1 MNLQNQT
8 PRTLIFSQRNLSRI
22 MPFRCPHFEFED
34 VIAEIDTAELV
45 SPRFAFGTFRHML
58 TKQIAYH
65 TPFVMNPGIESK
77 PLQKT
82 YDLFFAIFG
91 NPTDLQLLH
100 ALGDWRSKCRKAV
113 CLIDELWVRQLRDY
127 RRFSTMLKQFDL
139 VVLYYSRTVEPLAS
153 QVGVPCIFLPPGVDA
168 IRFCP
173 YPNPPRRVVDVY
185 SIGRRSE
192 VTHRALLEAVK
203 RDNLFYLYDSL
214 AANQVPNSTEHR
226 LLFAN
231 VVKRSRYFI
240 VNPGLIDQPEIRGDQ
255 IEIGNRYFEGAASG
269 ALMIGVRPTN
279 GQFNKYFDWP
289 DVMIDLPWDSAE
301 ITRVIREFDTDPSR
315 QASIRRRNI
324 EHSLLRHDWLYR
336 WEAILDAVGME
347 GLLQAQTRKDRLL
360 RLAALAAADASQ
372 SSLMSSTH
380 RSEPASVRATANPRQ
395 MIG

>member
-1 MNLQNQT
+1 MNLQNQV
-8 PRTLIFSQRNLSRI
+8 PRTLIFSQRNFSRI

-34 VIAEIDTAELV
+34 VIAEIDAAEFV
-45 SPRFAFGTFRHML
+45 SPSFDFGSLRHKL

-65 TPFVMNPGIESK
+65 TPIVINPGVESK

-82 YDLFFAIFG
+82 YDLFFAVFG

-100 ALGDWRSKCRKAV
+100 SLGDWRSKCRKAV

-127 RRFSTMLKQFDL
+127 RRFLTMLKKFDL
-139 VVLYYSRTVEPLAS
+139 VVLYYSQTVESLAS
-153 QVGVPCIFLPPGVDA
+153 QIGVPCIFLPPGVDA

-173 YPNPPRRVVDVY
+173 YPNPPRRTVDVY

-203 RDNLFYLYDSL
+203 RDNFFYLYDSL
-214 AANQVPNSTEHR
+214 AANQVPNPTEHR

-240 VNPGLIDQPEIRGDQ
+240 ANPGLIDQPEIRGDQ

-269 ALMIGVRPTN
+269 ALLIGVRPSN
-279 GQFNKYFDWP
+279 SEFSKYFDWP
-289 DVMIDLPWDSAE
+289 DIMIDLPWDSAE
-301 ITRVIREFDTDPSR
+301 IAHVIKEFDADLSR
-315 QASIRRRNI
+315 QAPIRRRNI
-324 EHSLLRHDWLYR
+324 EHCLLRHDWLYR

-347 GLLQAQTRKDRLL
+347 GLPQAQTRKDRLL
-360 RLAALAAADASQ
+360 RLAALAAADKSQ
-372 SSLMSSTH
+372 PALPTSTH
-380 RSEPASVRATANPRQ
+380 RNGPTTVRATTNART